1 MDGTTAY
8 IVVEDQELR
17 LPALVEGTS
26 LYDKSEKW
34 RSEIE
39 SSLQIS
45 TPDPYFNP
53 LGGALAA
60 AADGI
65 WDGKIWLHGAIGWRS
80 QLNGWRA
87 AYIGDFIGWHD
98 RARTHFDSYA
108 ASQVTDVPATIPHPT
123 QDTALH
129 LARSVKKWGT
139 PHYSNGYICRTPY
152 RKDRS

>member
-1 MDGTTAY
+1 M
-8 IVVEDQELR
+8 
-17 LPALVEGTS
+17 
-26 LYDKSEKW
+26 
-34 RSEIE
+34 
-39 SSLQIS
+39 
-45 TPDPYFNP
+45 
-53 LGGALAA
+53 AA

-139 PHYSNGYICRTPY
+139 PHYSNGYICQVLLTERI
-152 RKDRS
+152 KCIIMI